1 MSAKRARRPKGLKAT
16 SAKRL
21 APSEAPSSA
30 AADPA
35 AAILERCRSL
45 AEDLSLPTV
54 RRWKEE
60 HPGALAIGYLPIYV
74 PRPLLEAMGCLP
86 VALFGGGDQLEIIRG
101 DSYFQSY
108 ICHLPRSMVEL
119 ALRGDL
125 DVLDGFLF
133 PSICDV
139 VRNLGGIFD
148 LLSPGTLTF
157 YLDLPQNFD
166 PEVGGRFYGEQMQSL
181 AALLEGRGARPLTDE
196 ALLAAIAAENER
208 REALDQLDALR
219 RAEPWRAPASEV
231 YLAARAGAVLPTD
244 EHTALLRELAA
255 ALGRRRARPYD
266 NVRVVVA
273 GSFCEQPPL
282 ALIRT
287 LEKAGCD
294 IVDDDFQLGLKCLEG
309 PIEVR
314 EGEAPVAALARAY
327 LERGVATASR
337 YIGSGTKG
345 AHLVEQVAAAGA
357 DGVVFAAASFCD
369 PALLDQPMLEAALD
383 RAGIPH
389 TSLKFAE
396 NTGQLGPIRE
406 QAGAFSDAVKLWG
419 KSA

>member
-1 MSAKRARRPKGLKAT
+1 MSAKRTRRSKAPT
-16 SAKRL
+16 SV
-21 APSEAPSSA
+21 PA
-30 AADPA
+30 AAPDPA
-35 AAILERCRSL
+35 APILERCRGLVEDPSL
-45 AEDLSLPTV
+45 GAV

-60 HPGALAIGYLPIYV
+60 HPGALAVGYMPIYV
-74 PRPLLEAMGCLP
+74 PRPLVEAMGCLP
-86 VALFGGGDQLEIIRG
+86 VALFGGGEELEIIRG

-108 ICHLPRSMVEL
+108 ICHIPRSTVEL

-125 DVLDGFLF
+125 DVLDGVLF

-139 VRNLGGIFD
+139 IRNLGGIFN
-148 LLSPGTLTF
+148 LLAPDKFTF
-157 YLDLPQNFD
+157 YVDLPQNFD
-166 PEVGGRFYGEQMQSL
+166 PEVGGRFYAGQMRSL
-181 AALLEGRGARPLTDE
+181 AALLEARGARPLGDE
-196 ALLAAIAAENER
+196 ALRAAIAAENER
-208 REALDQLDALR
+208 RAALAELGALR

-231 YLAARAGAVLPTD
+231 YLATRAGAVLPTE

-255 ALGRRRARPYD
+255 ALRERRARPYD

-282 ALIRT
+282 SLIKT

-294 IVDDDFQLGLKCLEG
+294 IVADDFQLGFEFLEG
-309 PIEVR
+309 AIDVR
-314 EGEAPVAALARAY
+314 EGEDPVDALARAY
-327 LERGVATASR
+327 LEGGVATASR
-337 YIGSGTKG
+337 YIGDGEKG
-345 AHLVEQVAAAGA
+345 AHLIRRVAEAGA

-369 PALLDQPMLEAALD
+369 PALLDQPMLETALD
-383 RAGIPH
+383 RAGVPH